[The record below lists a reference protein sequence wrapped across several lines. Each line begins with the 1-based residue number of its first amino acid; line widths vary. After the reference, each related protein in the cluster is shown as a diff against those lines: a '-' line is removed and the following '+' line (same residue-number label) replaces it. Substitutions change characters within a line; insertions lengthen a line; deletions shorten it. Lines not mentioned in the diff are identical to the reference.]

1 MVLNKFVLNSP
12 FPVFLHAII
21 ASLPKTARL
30 NFLTYIY
37 AIKFAPSSFSS
48 KDVVFA
54 VPLSLSK
61 ICDNGASLTVLL
73 YSAEGGSGSVSDG
86 LRVVLYHQA
95 NISRVW

>member
-1 MVLNKFVLNSP
+1 MHL
-12 FPVFLHAII
+12 
-21 ASLPKTARL
+21 
-30 NFLTYIY
+30 
-37 AIKFAPSSFSS
+37 SSFSS

-86 LRVVLYHQA
+86 LRVVLYQQA
-95 NISRVW
+95 NISRVWLKSTNITKISTKLRLRWSSY